1 MTIIIQNPEN
11 IFPFDINPAI
21 FSGITAPLNDFGII
35 RARGA
40 DAASF
45 VHGQLSQD
53 FSLLKPLQA
62 ARLAAFC
69 SPKGR
74 VLANFIG
81 IKLAADDILLLCA
94 ADVLAATLK
103 RLRMFVLRAKCE
115 LSDASADFTVRGA
128 AGAAALAALGAA
140 DMQQTWELRGDAD
153 SLCIAL
159 PAIAPIAR
167 ALVVCA
173 NVATSEGKNTEN
185 LSKIQTLSLDAWR
198 WLDTA
203 SGCATVRA
211 ATSDAFVPQ
220 MLNYESLGGVNFKKG
235 CYPGQEVVARSQFR
249 GAIKRRTFVAKI
261 VVEQGSI
268 DDFPPNT
275 EVFTAPSLAE
285 SEPQPSGALLQT
297 APALGASLPAIAQ
310 IAITAADAA
319 LPLTARNAHGQT
331 AQIHALGLPYLL
343 QEDI

>member
-81 IKLAADDILLLCA
+81 IKLAEDDILLLCA

-128 AGAAALAALGAA
+128 AGAA
-140 DMQQTWELRGDAD
+140 DMQQAWELRGDAG
-153 SLCIAL
+153 SLCVAL

-203 SGCATVRA
+203 SGCATVCA